1 GRHRPRQPVHRGGAR
16 RPALRRPV
24 PPGALGRYR
33 RAHPPQLPGDG
44 FLMGFTVYPALDIR
58 GGRVVR
64 LAQGDYARET
74 RYGDDPLPRA
84 AAFAQAGARWMHLVD
99 LDAAKAGGYTLAPLL
114 GQIARETGL
123 QVQTGGGVRGRDDV
137 ARILDAGAARVVVGS
152 LSVREPETVIGWLSE
167 FGGDRITVALDT
179 RQDDAGTWQLPVH
192 GWTEN
197 AGASLDQ
204 LLPRFV
210 DAGLRHLLCTDI
222 ARDGMLSGPNL
233 DLYAHLARLAPGV
246 AGQASG
252 GGRGA
257 AEVAGA
263 RQAGCAGAVLGRAL
277 LEGRLQLADALA
289 VEEA

>member
-1 GRHRPRQPVHRGGAR
+1 
-16 RPALRRPV
+16 
-24 PPGALGRYR
+24 
-33 RAHPPQLPGDG
+33 
-44 FLMGFTVYPALDIR
+44 MGFTVYPALDIR

-84 AAFAQAGARWMHLVD
+84 AAFAEAGARWMHLVD

-114 GQIARETGL
+114 GDIARTTGL

-152 LSVREPETVIGWLSE
+152 LSVREPASVIAWLSE

-179 RQDDAGTWQLPVH
+179 RQDEAGTWQLPVH

-197 AGASLDQ
+197 AGVTLDQ

-210 DAGLRHLLCTDI
+210 AAGLRHLLCTDI
-222 ARDGMLSGPNL
+222 ARDGMLSGPNIA
-233 DLYAHLARLAPGV
+233 LYQHLVALLPGV
-246 AGQASG
+246 AVQASG
-252 GGRGA
+252 GVRDLADVA
-257 AEVAGA
+257 AAKA
-263 RQAGCAGAVLGRAL
+263 AGCGGAVLGKAL
-277 LEGRLQLADALA
+277 LEGRLQLSEALA
-289 VEEA
+289 C